1 MLGLRFPSSTLYFSA
16 ALAVLPLWGCGA
28 DPVSPADAGTPS
40 DAAQTTAL
48 TITVG
53 SVFPAGTAVRD
64 AYSGQAATVDAAG
77 KVSLEPGPGGVVLL
91 ERADATPT
99 PFTWRNATVYFA
111 MTDRFYNGDPTNDG
125 SYGRTK
131 DGESEVGTWH
141 GGDLRGLT
149 AKLDHLSALGV
160 NAVWITSPVEQVHG
174 WVGGGSGDFKHY
186 GYHGYWA
193 LDFTR
198 LDANLG
204 TPDDMRAFVRAAHQ
218 RGIRVVLDVV
228 MNHPGYATG
237 DDLLAYLPQVIDPAF
252 RTFTKPAGGS
262 WHDWNQL
269 VDYDSMAWLDWWGSA
284 WIRAGF
290 PGHNRAG
297 MTDLNMA
304 LAFLPDFITE
314 DFRPTTRP
322 PFFARKPDTA
332 VVDLPNSTVRNYLVS
347 WHAQWVR
354 EYGIDGFRC
363 DTAKHVEFASW
374 KALSDASSAALR
386 EWKAANPSEVLDDQ
400 DFWMTGEVFPHG
412 VVKDEYFQNGF
423 DSIIN
428 FDFQKTVSSV
438 LDDHAALDA
447 MYSMYAST
455 INPDPAFNVLSYASS
470 HDTSLY
476 FGTTGGDLAKQAQLG
491 TVMLMLPGGVQIY
504 YGDETARPVGP
515 NASDE
520 KQGTRSDMNWDHDNA
535 ALLAHWQKLGTFR
548 QKHAAVGAGAHAK
561 LEASRGYAFARTT
574 ADDAVVVALVR

>member
-1 MLGLRFPSSTLYFSA
+1 MPALLVALLALG
-16 ALAVLPLWGCGA
+16 GCG
-28 DPVSPADAGTPS
+28 S
-40 DAAQTTAL
+40 DTTAGPDANNSNDGGVSDGSARPDSGPPASL

-64 AYSGQAATVDAAG
+64 AYSGGTATVDATG
-77 KVSLEPGPGGVVLL
+77 KVNIEPGPAGVVLL
-91 ERADATPT
+91 ERANATPT
-99 PFTWRNATVYFA
+99 PFTWRNATVYFL
-111 MTDRFYNGDPTNDG
+111 MVDRFFNGDPTNDG

-131 DGESEVGTWH
+131 DGESEIGTWH

-149 AKLDHLSALGV
+149 SKLDHLSALGV

-198 LDANLG
+198 LDQNLG
-204 TPDDMRAFVRAAHQ
+204 TRDDMRTFVRAAHQ

-237 DDLLAYLPQVIDPAF
+237 DDLLEYLPQVIDPAF

-269 VDYDSMAWLDWWGSA
+269 VDYDSMAWLDWWGSS

-290 PGHNRAG
+290 PAHNRPG
-297 MTDLNMA
+297 MTDLNMS

-314 DFRPTTRP
+314 DFRPTARP
-322 PFFARKPDTA
+322 PFYARKIDTG
-332 VVDLPNSTVRNYLVS
+332 VVDLPNATVRNYLVN

-363 DTAKHVEFASW
+363 DTAKHVELASW
-374 KALSDASSAALR
+374 KALAEAGSAALA
-386 EWKAANPSEVLDDQ
+386 EWKATNPSEVLDGE

-412 VVKDEYFQNGF
+412 VVKDDYFDNGF
-423 DSIIN
+423 DSLIN
-428 FDFQKTVSSV
+428 FDFQRTVASV
-438 LDDHAALDA
+438 LDDSAALDA
-447 MYSMYAST
+447 MYSMYASA
-455 INPDPAFNVLSYASS
+455 INPDPTFNVLSYASS
-470 HDTSLY
+470 HDTNLF
-476 FGTTGGDLAKQAQLG
+476 FGVTGGDLAKQAQLG

-515 NASDE
+515 SGSDD
-520 KQGTRSDMNWDHDNA
+520 KQGTRSDMNWNHTNA
-535 ALLAHWQKLGTFR
+535 ELLTHWQKLGTFR
-548 QKHAAVGAGAHAK
+548 QKHAAIGAGVHTK
-561 LEASRGYAFARTT
+561 LETSYGYAFARTT
-574 ADDAVVVALVR
+574 DDDAVVVALVR

>member
-1 MLGLRFPSSTLYFSA
+1 
-16 ALAVLPLWGCGA
+16 
-28 DPVSPADAGTPS
+28 
-40 DAAQTTAL
+40 
-48 TITVG
+48 
-53 SVFPAGTAVRD
+53 
-64 AYSGQAATVDAAG
+64 
-77 KVSLEPGPGGVVLL
+77 
-91 ERADATPT
+91 
-99 PFTWRNATVYFA
+99 VYFA

-561 LEASRGYAFARTT
+561 LEASRGYAFARRRGPRGRRGPRRRFPPSRPGRGDGGVHSEIRSTPRSLRPPKRPPTPLRRAERGCWPRNSHPNKRRPGGAAPTIQPRRRASGPGSGASQLAKTT
-574 ADDAVVVALVR
+574 LGTGGNVRGSGSPKRCFHRPGSRR